1 MDRARVDA
9 IEVFLTWGAGA
20 QASVLALGYV
30 RPGGRFGVGEG
41 EGCDAVVPFEALGA
55 LRWDVVTWDGP
66 ACVVA
71 PPGARVRIDGR
82 PAVAARIP
90 LLEGE
95 TVDVCCAEF
104 TIRSRLVAGEAWS
117 PPADVERS
125 LGLPRGLAL
134 SALAHA
140 ACFALLAWGLAQ
152 RRAADRE
159 ITSEQIAT
167 MRTLLA
173 ASAERAPPDERT
185 ERIALERAARHEVA
199 SAWHAP
205 PRRAEATPA
214 GAPTGRE
221 THGDVAVVAPSGSP
235 SAHAADRAEA
245 ASFGMVGLVQS
256 LKVDPGEPAPWKDAL
271 ASLGAHEAATRAM
284 FGDPPIGEGPGGLT
298 LSGIGEGGGG
308 KGAGVDLEEPA
319 PGQPPSWSTRI
330 DALPP
335 VPYHDLPGRALA
347 GPVRTRAEMLA
358 DPGLNQEA
366 IRGVVR
372 ANAGRIQDC
381 YRAGLK
387 RNPALAGRVVVG
399 FTVGEGGKVVYA
411 KDEESDLAD
420 VSVRECIVRAF
431 YSFGFPAPKGGA
443 VTVKYPI
450 VLTRGP

>member
-1 MDRARVDA
+1 MDHARVDA

-20 QASVLALGYV
+20 HASVLALGYV

-41 EGCDAVVPFEALGA
+41 EGCDAVVPFGALGA
-55 LRWDVVTWDGP
+55 LRFDVVTWDGP

-95 TVDVCCAEF
+95 TVNVCCSEF

-117 PPADVERS
+117 PSADVERS
-125 LGLPRGLAL
+125 LGLARGLAL

-152 RRAADRE
+152 GGAGNRE

-185 ERIALERAARHEVA
+185 ERIALERAARHEAA

-205 PRRAEATPA
+205 PPRAEATPV

-235 SAHAADRAEA
+235 SSRAAERAEA

-256 LKVDPGEPAPWKDAL
+256 LKVNPGEPVPWRDAL
-271 ASLGAHEAATRAM
+271 ASLGAHEAEMRAM

-308 KGAGVDLEEPA
+308 KGKGVNLGEPA
-319 PGQPPSWSTRI
+319 PGQPPHGPRGSTLFRRFPTT
-330 DALPP
+330 AS
-335 VPYHDLPGRALA
+335 PGARSRGPSARARKCSRTPGSA
-347 GPVRTRAEMLA
+347 RRPSAESSARTR
-358 DPGLNQEA
+358 G
-366 IRGVVR
+366 GS
-372 ANAGRIQDC
+372 RIATAQ
-381 YRAGLK
+381 G
-387 RNPALAGRVVVG
+387 
-399 FTVGEGGKVVYA
+399 
-411 KDEESDLAD
+411 
-420 VSVRECIVRAF
+420 
-431 YSFGFPAPKGGA
+431 
-443 VTVKYPI
+443 
-450 VLTRGP
+450 